1 MMSNVLR
8 LFLLLCSNIRT
19 VERRPFVLYTCV
31 MNVELKLTVDK
42 GAMLLKVLFN
52 DVHSADTVPRTL
64 NEWQEDFKRRYL

>member
-1 MMSNVLR
+1 M
-8 LFLLLCSNIRT
+8 LL
-19 VERRPFVLYTCV
+19 TCV
-31 MNVELKLTVDK
+31 MNVELKLTLDK